1 MLGDK
6 TASDFYIPPDEPFKT
21 IGALPY
27 LYEANLRRFCRTHQK
42 AIDAGLLNVHIWRH
56 EDNSFHL
63 KGLLIDE
70 DYALL
75 TGNNL
80 NPRAWR
86 LDLENGLV
94 IHDPQKLLL
103 DQHLAELARIMVH
116 TRRLNHHKSLDAV
129 DTYPLPVQRLI
140 KRLARVR
147 ADRLVNQVL

>member
-6 TASDFYIPPDEPFKT
+6 AANDFFIPPDEPFKT

-27 LYEANLRRFCRTHQK
+27 LYEANLRRFCKTHQR
-42 AIDAGLLNVHIWRH
+42 AIDAGLLNVHLWRH
-56 EDNSFHL
+56 DDNTFHL
-63 KGLLIDE
+63 KGLLVDD

-86 LDLENGLV
+86 LDLENGLLL
-94 IHDPQKLLL
+94 HDPQHLLL
-103 DQHLAELARIMVH
+103 AQHLAELESVLAH
-116 TRRLNHHKSLDAV
+116 TRRLDHHSALDPV
-129 DTYPLPVQRLI
+129 TSYPLPVQRLM